1 MTFFLQALAVAAG
14 IVAVGVLVAFAVRV
28 VRGDD

>member
-1 MTFFLQALAVAAG
+1 VTFFLHALAVAAG
-14 IVAVGVLVAFAVRV
+14 LVALLVLVAFAVRV